1 MTCDSHLAGRW
12 FLFGLGLVVSFGKI
26 KFWIFPNLD
35 NEKLGFLDSF
45 KPFYSFEYRDSGKG
59 GKGKKKRKEKEKDKG
74 TDGEKVT
81 KETEDGGKEEVAAA
95 EDRGE
100 GEEEGEEEGDKESED
115 AAENVP
121 GEELSEQTEQI
132 AN

>member
-1 MTCDSHLAGRW
+1 MSL
-12 FLFGLGLVVSFGKI
+12 GKI

-59 GKGKKKRKEKEKDKG
+59 GKGKKKRKDKDKG
-74 TDGEKVT
+74 TTGGEKVS
-81 KETEDGGKEEVAAA
+81 KESEDGGKGEE
-95 EDRGE
+95 EDEGEREGE
-100 GEEEGEEEGDKESED
+100 GEDEEGGKESED
-115 AAENVP
+115 ATEKV
-121 GEELSEQTEQI
+121 ECEDSKQTEQV